1 MFQFRWPT
9 TQSNYG
15 DLIMKHFTVLTLFA
29 SLLSAFSLHAEPV
42 VYQFKKV
49 QPAVEKPL
57 KQALKS
63 NEYWMTISG
72 KALKQGVEL
81 PFSAQNSFVRVAPK
95 FDVAN
100 TQFVEPLDV
109 SALSLTPNSKVLT
122 KGNRAQVEQVFAQKE
137 MNDAGFSDGSVAL
150 KVKSQNALQ
159 QLTLKTNQYLI
170 DDAKYLVHV
179 KEKYSDVVLAVAA
192 NNRSNQSANKLAY
205 QSLSFTDNA
214 TQIKTMSAKLV
225 SPTNEKVT
233 VDIAN
238 NHFNFDKAL
247 AYFGAINGLYELE
260 LQIDAER
267 ANMPVKRSLKI
278 PFVNFKQTA
287 KALPNV
293 TFSASQSHIEAKV
306 PLMVNDAGR
315 FSLQATL
322 QGSNDGVRFY
332 DIATVE
338 MAKELNGDDSLSLPF
353 TTQARYS
360 SYRLNNMVLKDQS
373 RLLVLQTPQKLFRPS
388 I

>member
-1 MFQFRWPT
+1 
-9 TQSNYG
+9 
-15 DLIMKHFTVLTLFA
+15 MKHFTVLTLCA
-29 SLLSAFSLHAEPV
+29 SLLSAFSLYAEPV

-49 QPAVEKPL
+49 QPAVEQQFQ
-57 KQALKS
+57 QALKS
-63 NEYWMTISG
+63 DEYWMTISG

-81 PFSAQNSFVRVAPK
+81 PLSAQNSFVRVAPK

-100 TQFVEPLDV
+100 TQFIEPLDV

-137 MNDAGFSDGSVAL
+137 MNDAGFTDGSVAL
-150 KVKSQNALQ
+150 KVKSQHALQ
-159 QLTLKTNQYLI
+159 QLTLKTNQYLL

-179 KEKYSDVVLAVAA
+179 KEKHSDVVLAVAA
-192 NNRSNQSANKLAY
+192 SNRSTQSANQLAY

-214 TQIKTMSAKLV
+214 IQIKTMSAKLI

-233 VDIAN
+233 VGISN

-260 LQIDAER
+260 LQIDAQR

-353 TTQARYS
+353 TTQARYA

-373 RLLVLQTPQKLFRPS
+373 RLLVLQTPEKLFRPS

>member
-1 MFQFRWPT
+1 
-9 TQSNYG
+9 
-15 DLIMKHFTVLTLFA
+15 MKHFTVLTLCA
-29 SLLSAFSLHAEPV
+29 SLLSAFSLYAEPV

-49 QPAVEKPL
+49 QPAVEQPL
-57 KQALKS
+57 QQSLKS
-63 NEYWMTISG
+63 DEYWMTISG

-100 TQFVEPLDV
+100 TEPLDV

-137 MNDAGFSDGSVAL
+137 MNDAGFTDGSVAL
-150 KVKSQNALQ
+150 KVKSQHALQ

-179 KEKYSDVVLAVAA
+179 KEKHSDVVLAVAA
-192 NNRSNQSANKLAY
+192 NNRSTQSTNKLAY

-214 TQIKTMSAKLV
+214 IQIKTMSAKLI

-233 VDIAN
+233 VDITN

-260 LQIDAER
+260 LQIDAQR

-287 KALPNV
+287 RALPNV
-293 TFSASQSHIEAKV
+293 TFSASLSHIEAKV
-306 PLMVNDAGR
+306 PLVVIDAGR

-338 MAKELNGDDSLSLPF
+338 MAKELNGDDSLLLPF

-373 RLLVLQTPQKLFRPS
+373 RLLVLQTPEKLFRPS